1 MQARSTLV
9 AVLVV
14 TAALAAL
21 SMGVYV
27 VLDRTLAANVQAATV
42 QRANETAALAA
53 GDLDAATAAVREE
66 TRDDTVLQ
74 VIDQAG
80 KVVVASPAADVRPP
94 LPAAADQATSRVTI
108 DGQAYAVARVPA
120 QADTGP
126 LTVVAAQS
134 LEPEQRTVRTVLLAL
149 AAVGP
154 LLLVAVG
161 AATWLAVGNSLA
173 SVRSIRIRVEDISA
187 ADLSDRV
194 PVPPAKD
201 EIQRLALTMNHM
213 LADLDHAMRSQRQ
226 FVADASHE
234 LRSPVAAL
242 QTTLEVAQRTG
253 AGLAPDDLTSVTD
266 EVHRLGQLVA
276 DLLLLARIADTPASP
291 RMADVD
297 LDDVVRG
304 QAARLRD
311 TSQLQVQVHAD
322 PARVLGDSGQLTR
335 AVANLAQNAARF
347 AEELVRFIVVA
358 DAGQAVLRVE
368 DDGPGIPQDRRE
380 EVFDRFVRLDEHR
393 ARDDGGA
400 GLGLAIVREIVERH
414 GGAVVVRDS
423 DLGGAQV
430 VVTLPLV
437 SSV

>member
-21 SMGVYV
+21 SLGVYV

-80 KVVVASPAADVRPP
+80 QVVVASPAADGRPP

-347 AEELVRFIVVA
+347 AAEQVRFSVVA